1 LFPTTKK
8 TERGHLVRL
17 SAKRETV
24 AGIHYQ
30 QVSALRALAGKM
42 PALRCS
48 IWTLSFNSITI
59 APPY

>member
-17 SAKRETV
+17 SAKRENV

-42 PALRCS
+42 PALRWVVS
-48 IWTLSFNSITI
+48 
-59 APPY
+59 